1 MSDRRQSFISGAA
14 ILAFAVLLTKLIGAL
29 YKIPLGNLLDSDGM
43 AHFYVAY
50 NIYSL
55 LLTLSTAGLPLAL
68 SRMVSEAETLGL
80 ENQKH
85 RIFHTATGL
94 LLAVGIVCAA
104 GMYLLAAPLSSL
116 LHDTQAETA
125 VRMLSPAV
133 LFVCLMSVIRGYTQG
148 QGNMRPTAASEII
161 ESLCKSVAGF
171 LLAWLLLRRN
181 YPKHIAAAGAI
192 AGVTVGTAAAL
203 LALVIYLLGRRG
215 RKPSRDVPERR
226 RNILRRLLQIG
237 IPITLGACGMSLL
250 NLLDTSLVLGTL
262 QRCLGCSEELAATL
276 YGQYTYGMNLFTLPV
291 SFIFPLTI
299 SLIPAI
305 SAARAQQNLPS
316 AKRHTEMALRVTALL
331 VLPAGAGLSV
341 LAGPILHLLYPNVP
355 ETAEAAAYHLTIL
368 GIASIFV
375 CLMSLTNGILQ
386 AYGKEYVPIFTL
398 VAGGLVKIISNY
410 LLVGDPDI
418 GIHGAPWSTLLCYAL
433 ITVLNFIAIR
443 YVVPRGTALCRGFL
457 RPALATAL
465 MAVAARSGYGLLCR
479 VMSSRTAVLPA
490 IVLSVAV
497 YGALVLALGAVRR
510 EDLMGLPQGEKLAQI
525 LKLH

>member
-1 MSDRRQSFISGAA
+1 MSNRRQSFISGAA
-14 ILAFAVLLTKLIGAL
+14 ILGFAVLLTKLIGAL

-68 SRMVSEAETLGL
+68 SRMVSEAEALGL

-85 RIFHTATGL
+85 RIFHTAAGL
-94 LLAVGIVCAA
+94 LCAVGVICSA
-104 GMYLLAAPLSSL
+104 GMYFLSGPLSSL
-116 LHDTQAETA
+116 LHDTQAEPA
-125 VRMLSPAV
+125 VRLLSPAV
-133 LFVCLMSVIRGYTQG
+133 LCVCLMSAIRGYTQG
-148 QGNMRPTAASEII
+148 QGNMRPTAASEVI
-161 ESLCKSVAGF
+161 ESLVKAVVGFFLAWF
-171 LLAWLLLRRN
+171 LLNRN

-203 LALVIYLLGRRG
+203 LALVIYLMGRRG
-215 RKPSRDVPERR
+215 RRASSDVPERR
-226 RNILRRLLQIG
+226 RDILRRLLQIG
-237 IPITLGACGMSLL
+237 VPVTLGACGMSLL

-262 QRCLGCSEELAATL
+262 QRRLGCSEDLAATL

-305 SAARAQQNLPS
+305 SAARTQHNEA
-316 AKRHTEMALRVTALL
+316 AVRRHTETALRITGLL

-341 LAGPILHLLYPNVP
+341 LAEPILQLLYPGVP
-355 ETAEAAAYHLTIL
+355 ETAAAAAYHLSVL

-386 AYGKEYVPIFTL
+386 AYGREYIPIFTL
-398 VAGGLVKIISNY
+398 AAGGLTKIVSNY
-410 LLVGDPDI
+410 LLVGNPAV
-418 GIHGAPWSTLLCYAL
+418 GIHGAAWSTLLCYVL
-433 ITVLNFIAIR
+433 ITLLNFAAIR
-443 YVVPRGTALCRGFL
+443 RIVPKGTVLWRGLW
-457 RPALATAL
+457 RPLLATAA
-465 MAVAARSGYGLLCR
+465 MAAAARSVCGLLCR
-479 VMSSRTAVLPA
+479 ILSPRGAVLPA
-490 IVLSVAV
+490 IAAAVIV

-510 EDLMGLPQGEKLAQI
+510 EDLSGIPQGEKIAEI
-525 LKLH
+525 LRLR